1 MFADSLLDSNWDNR
15 SHRGWTTLASF
26 AMQAL
31 AVGNPAHAAAD
42 LQRRAPKAARD
53 HHRCAGGAA
62 SGKACGGNA
71 TCVCIRAPEYAL
83 DGDHHTT
90 VDSNDNRSQSAD
102 PIPVP
107 DVDACPTCVPGG
119 TGDLAGDKNSVVGAF
134 DMSTGVQPPI
144 PAFKPTVP
152 QRRVS
157 TIMEGNLVYK
167 PQPAYPPSARSMR
180 IQGPVVLRAIIS
192 KSGAIENLQVLSGHP
207 LLVKAAIEAVS
218 QWRYRPYVLNGE
230 PVEVETRVIVNFT
243 LSGG

>member
-31 AVGNPAHAAAD
+31 AVGILLTLPLIYSEGLPKLRVTTIDAPVGPPPGRHAEGMRHASASA
-42 LQRRAPKAARD
+42 RPNTRSTEITAPPSIPTTID
-53 HHRCAGGAA
+53 H
-62 SGKACGGNA
+62 
-71 TCVCIRAPEYAL
+71 
-83 DGDHHTT
+83 
-90 VDSNDNRSQSAD
+90 SAD

-119 TGDLAGDKNSVVGAF
+119 TGDLAGDKNSIVGALA
-134 DMSTGVQPPI
+134 MTGVQPPI

-230 PVEVETRVIVNFT
+230 PVEVETRMIVNFT